1 MDRQIIIAELNDQNP
16 EASLFENLDCALI
29 GLGRRG
35 CNDPIAVYSQKLIY
49 SKLAQDGF
57 SDDEIESYF
66 TQLMAAHVNANTP
79 LILNDFLE

>member
-16 EASLFENLDCALI
+16 DATLFENLDCALI

-35 CNDPIAVYSQKLIY
+35 CADPVAVYSQRLIY
-49 SKLAQDGF
+49 AKLSQDGF

-66 TQLMAAHVNANTP
+66 TQLMSTRVNDNTP